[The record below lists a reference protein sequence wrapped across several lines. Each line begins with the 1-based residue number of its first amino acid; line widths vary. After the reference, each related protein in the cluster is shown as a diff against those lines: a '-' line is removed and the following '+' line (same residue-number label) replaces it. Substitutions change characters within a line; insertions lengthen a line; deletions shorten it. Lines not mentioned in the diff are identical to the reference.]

1 MEQKQRYQK
10 RLVGSPRSKYRSI
23 RFTADVYRQIQE
35 LRDQDNCTFS
45 VVVGEAVEWYM
56 QLKPLLQEA
65 TEKSALLSG
74 QPAVVVY
81 LREYLRNLNAN
92 LDEALGE
99 VGSIVESTEE

>member
-1 MEQKQRYQK
+1 MKKQRYQK
-10 RLVGSPRSKYRSI
+10 RLIGNPRSKYRSI
-23 RFTADVYRQIQE
+23 RFTKDVYRQIQE
-35 LRDQDNCTFS
+35 LRDKDGCSFS

-65 TEKSALLSG
+65 VEKSTLLSG
-74 QPAVVVY
+74 QPAVIVY

-99 VGSIVESTEE
+99 VEGIVKSTEE